1 MIAYFN
7 ANRNFIRL
15 SEVSQDVE
23 NEIKKELDEKEYQAI
38 VSAVNKE
45 IRLSE
50 DGTLLFI
57 EKQEET
63 PKEFLELKK
72 LEEAKKQADALEEQK
87 QKMALNTLEMHEQA
101 LMEISQS
108 VDLKGGETM
117 VINII
122 VARIVNGF
130 MEYKNVPAPIKE
142 KVKQGLID
150 LGLEFLAVE

>member
-7 ANRNFIRL
+7 ANRDFIRL

-108 VDLKGGETM
+108 VDLTGGG
-117 VINII
+117 
-122 VARIVNGF
+122 R
-130 MEYKNVPAPIKE
+130 
-142 KVKQGLID
+142 
-150 LGLEFLAVE
+150 